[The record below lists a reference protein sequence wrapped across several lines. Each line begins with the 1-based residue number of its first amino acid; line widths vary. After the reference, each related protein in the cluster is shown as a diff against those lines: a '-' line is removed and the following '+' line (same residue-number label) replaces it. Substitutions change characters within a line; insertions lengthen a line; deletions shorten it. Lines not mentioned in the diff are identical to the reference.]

1 MTTYTLELHPDTHP
15 AETQRPDY
23 WRSQITGRVV
33 SMLSDADKVAPHLGD
48 RLRAVLLCA
57 TNLERLARGAAPL
70 VNDETEETCVAYL
83 NRRRSVTSSTFYTLS
98 DDGNPVPVE
107 WSAEVV
113 RAVMLATA
121 PADRPPIRAPESHHT
136 PRDAPDSPDIN
147 GGGTLVLAGGTQD
160 PDGPKKPRSPQ
171 GAANRPYFTD

>member
-1 MTTYTLELHPDTHP
+1 MTYTLELHPDTHP

-70 VNDETEETCVAYL
+70 VNDETEETSILVSVVGEQVAEMKY
-83 NRRRSVTSSTFYTLS
+83 REATS
-98 DDGNPVPVE
+98 
-107 WSAEVV
+107 
-113 RAVMLATA
+113 
-121 PADRPPIRAPESHHT
+121 
-136 PRDAPDSPDIN
+136 
-147 GGGTLVLAGGTQD
+147 
-160 PDGPKKPRSPQ
+160 
-171 GAANRPYFTD
+171 